1 MAELAIKGH
10 STRGSEVIELL
21 EMMGG
26 INCYNLYG
34 DVNYA
39 CYIIENG
46 EIKCCEYIFGDEP
59 YVIYSLEEFEEKYP
73 FKVGDKIE
81 RNIDYV
87 SCFINDMRWNYDRMC
102 VEYHLCSLY
111 GNDAYGWHIAECF
124 DKDCPNNTP
133 KIMEERKYSDLRLD
147 LYQDDKLATEATID
161 GDKITPPNNYLI
173 GKITKVDNGM
183 LVEFVKK
190 HPQYPKTYG
199 DCCDILG
206 YDPCEDE
213 INCYKSGFIESF
225 VRILICRNAYW
236 KIAGEE
242 LGLGKPWE
250 PDWSTESEIKYVIE
264 VYRDNIRK
272 NSQYYTNTT
281 LSFPTKKMR
290 DAFYENFKDL
300 IEKCKEF
307 L

>member
-1 MAELAIKGH
+1 MARLAIKGH

-21 EMMGG
+21 KLMGG

-34 DVNYA
+34 DENYA

-87 SCFINDMRWNYDRMC
+87 SCLINDMRWNYDRMR